1 MSLTV
6 KERFQQTLIW
16 TLLKDQETKVI
27 NRGWQVSLFMFSGSR
42 SFSLFGCNRP
52 LLNQPS
58 GMFNLVCHS
67 GMADFCF
74 QLSIFSSMSLK
85 LDNNIHFPDDFL
97 LCFYSV
103 SLYFVAVTFL
113 FLKKTF
119 FFYSTKHFPYLSLLG
134 FYCSLLLL
142 TWIFFTTFFFFFN
155 FSCTCQFQF

>member
-1 MSLTV
+1 MSLTG

-27 NRGWQVSLFMFSGSR
+27 NRGWQVSLFMFSRSR

-58 GMFNLVCHS
+58 GMFSLVCHS

-103 SLYFVAVTFL
+103 PLYFVAVTFFFLNIFLL
-113 FLKKTF
+113 FHKTF
-119 FFYSTKHFPYLSLLG
+119 SFICPYLD
-134 FYCSLLLL
+134 FTAPYCSLLGL
-142 TWIFFTTFFFFFN
+142 FYYFFFFFN

>member
-113 FLKKTF
+113 FLKKNIFLLFHKTF
-119 FFYSTKHFPYLSLLG
+119 SLSVLTWI
-134 FYCSLLLL
+134 LLLL
-142 TWIFFTTFFFFFN
+142 TAPYLDFFYYFFFFF
-155 FSCTCQFQF
+155 

>member
-1 MSLTV
+1 MSLTG

-27 NRGWQVSLFMFSGSR
+27 NRGWQVSLFMFSRSR

-52 LLNQPS
+52 LLTQPS
-58 GMFNLVCHS
+58 GMFSLVCHS

-103 SLYFVAVTFL
+103 PLYFVAVTF
-113 FLKKTF
+113 F
-119 FFYSTKHFPYLSLLG
+119 FFKHFSFIPQNIFLYLSLLG

-142 TWIFFTTFFFFFN
+142 TWIFLLLFFFFN

>member
-1 MSLTV
+1 MSLRE
-6 KERFQQTLIW
+6 KERCQQPLIW

-27 NRGWQVSLFMFSGSR
+27 NRGWQVSLFMFSESR

-58 GMFNLVCHS
+58 GMFSLVCHS

-97 LCFYSV
+97 LYSTLFCCCYFFF
-103 SLYFVAVTFL
+103 LYL
-113 FLKKTF
+113 
-119 FFYSTKHFPYLSLLG
+119 FFYSTKHFPLSV
-134 FYCSLLLL
+134 YYYS
-142 TWIFFTTFFFFFN
+142 
-155 FSCTCQFQF
+155 SQQ